1 MVDAEGCVA
10 VIVCRCSD
18 GVIVT
23 YERREWIDLY
33 VICIEFVLLNVWVC
47 CVKCSMKLNSIRGI
61 NRS

>member
-1 MVDAEGCVA
+1 M
-10 VIVCRCSD
+10 VCRCSD

-23 YERREWIDLY
+23 YKRRKWIDLCA
-33 VICIEFVLLNVWVC
+33 IDIEFVLLNVEVC